1 MKIII
6 GLGNPGATYRNT
18 RHNVGMRV
26 VEVLAE
32 RHAICLK
39 RRLFEPHT
47 KQAIGRFGDYRRGGE
62 SVRLILPQ
70 VYMNE
75 SGRMLGF
82 LNLDFASPHHLPG
95 FAAGKPPLH
104 GSPTASRQVVGS
116 QNLLIVCDDANL
128 PLGVIRLRSQGS
140 AGGHLGLLSCLEALG
155 TQRVARL
162 RFGIGRADLPRDLR
176 SFVLEPFDSEEE
188 PLVAQSLSR
197 AMEAAEVWVSEGISV
212 AMNRYNIN
220 FASRNLSTE
229 SS

>member
-1 MKIII
+1 
-6 GLGNPGATYRNT
+6 
-18 RHNVGMRV
+18 MRV

-39 RRLFEPHT
+39 RRLIEPHT
-47 KQAIGRFGDYRRGGE
+47 KQGIGCFGDYRRGGE
-62 SVRLILPQ
+62 SIRLILPQ

-75 SGRMLGF
+75 SGRMLDS
-82 LNLDFASPHHLPG
+82 LNLDFAS
-95 FAAGKPPLH
+95 
-104 GSPTASRQVVGS
+104 QD
-116 QNLLIVCDDANL
+116 LLFVCDDVNL

-176 SFVLEPFDSEEE
+176 SFVLEPFDSDEE
-188 PLVAQSLSR
+188 PLVARSLSR

-212 AMNRYNIN
+212 AMNRCNIN